1 MIESNQSAY
10 DLKLFPQL
18 VFYIGS
24 QTIEII

>member
-1 MIESNQSAY
+1 MIASNQSAN

-24 QTIEII
+24 QTIEIT